1 MWVSQWPLSSEKLEA
16 VNKLVTE
23 QVQLGHLEPSTSPW
37 NTPIFAIKKKSG
49 KWRLLHDLRA
59 INAQMNLFGSIQ
71 RGLPLLSALPKQWK
85 IVILDIKDCF
95 FSIPLCHQDRPRFA
109 FTIPALNHM
118 EPDKRFQWK
127 VLPQGMANSPT
138 MCQLFVQAA
147 LEPVRQYFPSLLLL
161 HYMDDILLCHKDMML
176 LQKSYSFLIK
186 MLNQWGLQIAAEKV
200 QISEVGSFLGTIIFP
215 DKILPQKLE
224 IRRDHLHTLNDFQKL
239 LGDINW
245 LRPFLKISS
254 AELKPLFDILKGDSH
269 ISSPRALTPA
279 ANKALQVV
287 ENALQNAQLQRIE
300 ESQPF
305 NLCVFKTAQLPTAVL
320 WQDGPL
326 LWIHPNASPAR
337 VIDWYP
343 NAVAQL
349 ALRGLKAA
357 VTHFGRDPKL
367 LIVPYTATQVQ
378 VLAATSDDWAVLV
391 TSFSGQIDNHYPR
404 HPILQFALN
413 QAIVFPQVTAKNP
426 LPEGIIVYTDGSK
439 TGVGAYVTN
448 NKIVSKQY
456 NETSPQIVECLVVL
470 EVLKA
475 FPGPLNIVSDS
486 SYVVNAVNLLEA
498 AGVIKSS
505 SKVADIFQKI
515 QAVLL
520 HRRFPVYITHVR
532 AHSGLPGPI
541 SRGNDL
547 ADRATRV
554 VAAAL
559 SSQVDAA
566 RNFHK
571 QFHVTAETLRRRF
584 ALTRKEAREIVTQ
597 CQNCCQ
603 FLPVPHVGVNPRGI
617 QPLQVWQMDVTHISS
632 FRRLQYLHVSVDTC
646 SGIIFASPLTGE
658 KASHV
663 IQHCLEAWSA
673 WGQPKILKTDNGPAY
688 TSQKF
693 RQFCRQM
700 NVTHLTGLPYNPQGQ
715 GIVERAHR
723 TLKSYLIKQKG
734 GVDEALP
741 LTPRV
746 AVSMALFTLNF
757 LNLDEQG
764 RTAAD
769 RHCSEPNRPREMI
782 KWKDVLTGK
791 WRGPDPILI
800 RSRGAICVFPQEEDN
815 PLWVPERLTR
825 RISPSEDVDKR
836 GNTETTMDTDP
847 STGDPGS

>member
-1 MWVSQWPLSSEKLEA
+1 MEA

-71 RGLPLLSALPKQWK
+71 WGLPLLSALPKQWK

-138 MCQLFVQAA
+138 MCQHFVKAA

-200 QISEVGSFLGTIIFP
+200 QILEVGSFLGTIIFP

-287 ENALQNAQLQRIE
+287 ENALQNVQLWRIE

-305 NLCVFKTAQLPTAVL
+305 DLCVFKTAQLPTAVL
-320 WQDGPL
+320 EQDGPL

-349 ALRGLKAA
+349 ALHGLKAA

-413 QAIVFPQVTAKNP
+413 QAIVFPQVTAKKPASRRNHS
-426 LPEGIIVYTDGSK
+426 VYRWVK
-439 TGVGAYVTN
+439 N
-448 NKIVSKQY
+448 W
-456 NETSPQIVECLVVL
+456 C
-470 EVLKA
+470 
-475 FPGPLNIVSDS
+475 
-486 SYVVNAVNLLEA
+486 
-498 AGVIKSS
+498 
-505 SKVADIFQKI
+505 
-515 QAVLL
+515 
-520 HRRFPVYITHVR
+520 
-532 AHSGLPGPI
+532 
-541 SRGNDL
+541 
-547 ADRATRV
+547 
-554 VAAAL
+554 
-559 SSQVDAA
+559 
-566 RNFHK
+566 
-571 QFHVTAETLRRRF
+571 
-584 ALTRKEAREIVTQ
+584 
-597 CQNCCQ
+597 
-603 FLPVPHVGVNPRGI
+603 
-617 QPLQVWQMDVTHISS
+617 
-632 FRRLQYLHVSVDTC
+632 RRLCDQ
-646 SGIIFASPLTGE
+646 
-658 KASHV
+658 
-663 IQHCLEAWSA
+663 
-673 WGQPKILKTDNGPAY
+673 
-688 TSQKF
+688 
-693 RQFCRQM
+693 
-700 NVTHLTGLPYNPQGQ
+700 
-715 GIVERAHR
+715 
-723 TLKSYLIKQKG
+723 
-734 GVDEALP
+734 
-741 LTPRV
+741 
-746 AVSMALFTLNF
+746 
-757 LNLDEQG
+757 
-764 RTAAD
+764 
-769 RHCSEPNRPREMI
+769 
-782 KWKDVLTGK
+782 
-791 WRGPDPILI
+791 
-800 RSRGAICVFPQEEDN
+800 
-815 PLWVPERLTR
+815 
-825 RISPSEDVDKR
+825 
-836 GNTETTMDTDP
+836 
-847 STGDPGS
+847 

>member
-23 QVQLGHLEPSTSPW
+23 QVQLRHLEPSTSPW

-254 AELKPLFDILKGDSH
+254 AELKPLFDILEGDSH

-326 LWIHPNASPAR
+326 LWIHPNASPAK

-349 ALRGLKAA
+349 ALHGLKAA

-426 LPEGIIVYTDGSK
+426 LPEGIIV
-439 TGVGAYVTN
+439 
-448 NKIVSKQY
+448 
-456 NETSPQIVECLVVL
+456 
-470 EVLKA
+470 
-475 FPGPLNIVSDS
+475 
-486 SYVVNAVNLLEA
+486 
-498 AGVIKSS
+498 
-505 SKVADIFQKI
+505 
-515 QAVLL
+515 
-520 HRRFPVYITHVR
+520 
-532 AHSGLPGPI
+532 
-541 SRGNDL
+541 
-547 ADRATRV
+547 
-554 VAAAL
+554 
-559 SSQVDAA
+559 
-566 RNFHK
+566 
-571 QFHVTAETLRRRF
+571 
-584 ALTRKEAREIVTQ
+584 
-597 CQNCCQ
+597 
-603 FLPVPHVGVNPRGI
+603 
-617 QPLQVWQMDVTHISS
+617 
-632 FRRLQYLHVSVDTC
+632 
-646 SGIIFASPLTGE
+646 
-658 KASHV
+658 
-663 IQHCLEAWSA
+663 
-673 WGQPKILKTDNGPAY
+673 
-688 TSQKF
+688 
-693 RQFCRQM
+693 
-700 NVTHLTGLPYNPQGQ
+700 
-715 GIVERAHR
+715 
-723 TLKSYLIKQKG
+723 
-734 GVDEALP
+734 
-741 LTPRV
+741 
-746 AVSMALFTLNF
+746 
-757 LNLDEQG
+757 
-764 RTAAD
+764 
-769 RHCSEPNRPREMI
+769 
-782 KWKDVLTGK
+782 
-791 WRGPDPILI
+791 
-800 RSRGAICVFPQEEDN
+800 
-815 PLWVPERLTR
+815 
-825 RISPSEDVDKR
+825 
-836 GNTETTMDTDP
+836 
-847 STGDPGS
+847 